1 MTYDV
6 IKDVDHNMYLGD
18 FLHIMKQY
26 NIEYE
31 VLDIQGKKRN
41 SSTLRFMARNKSA
54 LDEFTELFPK

>member
-41 SSTLRFMARNKSA
+41 SSTLRFIARNKSA
-54 LDEFTELFPK
+54 LDEFTGLFPK